1 MLDKSKLLELALKN
15 KTPLLIVD
23 HEILRENFKK
33 FCSQLPRVKPY
44 YAIKAN
50 PESEIVNTLYKMG
63 SGFDV
68 ASWEEF
74 MIVYDVIRGIKEK
87 KNRFMNRNVIY
98 ANPVKRID
106 SLKKL
111 NNYYLQMTFDNFI
124 EIDKIAKYCKN
135 SRLILRID
143 VPNTGSVVEL
153 STKFGAPY
161 NICIDLIKYANKMGF
176 NVDGLSFHVGSQCS
190 NYDNYIEAFR
200 IASQIFEDS
209 ERIGNNLTILDI
221 GGGFPVPY
229 NNQVPS
235 FEDLA
240 KIINSSIRSYFDS
253 PEINIIAE
261 PGRFL
266 VATSATAVVEI
277 NGKAIRN
284 NKNYYYVNDGI
295 YNTFSGVLF
304 DHIQYHF
311 KSFKKGNLK
320 ESAVVGPTCDALDKI
335 SLNEMLPE
343 LDIEDLLYSENTGA
357 YTNASAT
364 YFNGFPPAKVL
375 HINT

>member
-23 HEILRENFKK
+23 HEIIRENFKK

-74 MIVYDVIRGIKEK
+74 MIVYNVIRGNKEK
-87 KNRFMNRNVIY
+87 KNRFMNNNVIY

-229 NNQVPS
+229 NNQIPS

-240 KIINSSIRSYFDS
+240 KIINSSIRSYFDN

-311 KSFKKGNLK
+311 KSFKKGNLN

>member
-74 MIVYDVIRGIKEK
+74 MIVYDVIRGSKEK

>member
-1 MLDKSKLLELALKN
+1 
-15 KTPLLIVD
+15 V
-23 HEILRENFKK
+23 R
-33 FCSQLPRVKPY
+33 PY

-74 MIVYDVIRGIKEK
+74 MIVYDVIKGNRERRK
-87 KNRFMNRNVIY
+87 RFMNKNVIY

-106 SLKKL
+106 SLKNL

-124 EIDKIAKYCKN
+124 EIDKIARYSKN

-153 STKFGAPY
+153 STKFRAPY
-161 NICIDLIKYANKMGF
+161 EICIDLIKYANKMGF

-190 NYDNYIEAFR
+190 NFDNYTQAFK
-200 IASQIFEDS
+200 IASQIFEKS
-209 ERIGNNLTILDI
+209 EPIGNKLSILDI

-229 NNQVPS
+229 DDSVPS
-235 FEDLA
+235 FEELTR
-240 KIINSSIRSYFDS
+240 IINNDIKEYFDS
-253 PEINIIAE
+253 PEIIIIAE

-266 VATSATAVVEI
+266 VATSVTAVVEI
-277 NGKAIRN
+277 NGKATRK
-284 NKNYYYVNDGI
+284 NKTYYYVNDGI

-304 DHIQYHF
+304 DHIQYHLKFF
-311 KSFKKGNLK
+311 KEGEMK

-335 SLNEMLPE
+335 SLDEMLPD

-364 YFNGFPPAKVL
+364 HFNGFSPAKIV

>member
-1 MLDKSKLLELALKN
+1 MTSKSDILDLAHKN
-15 KTPLLIVD
+15 KTPLLIID
-23 HEILRENFKK
+23 HEIIRNNFTR
-33 FCSQLPRVKPY
+33 FSRQLPRVRPY

-74 MIVYDVIRGIKEK
+74 MIVYDVIKGNHDRK
-87 KNRFMNRNVIY
+87 KRFMNNNVIY

-106 SLKKL
+106 SLKNL
-111 NNYYLQMTFDNFI
+111 NNYYLQMTFDNYI
-124 EIDKIAKYCKN
+124 EIDKIARYCKN

-153 STKFGAPY
+153 STKFGAP
-161 NICIDLIKYANKMGF
+161 NDICIDLIKYANKMGF

-190 NYDNYIEAFR
+190 NFDNYTQAFK
-200 IASQIFEDS
+200 IASQIFEKS
-209 ERIGNNLTILDI
+209 EQIGNNLSILDI

-229 NNQVPS
+229 DDSIPS
-235 FEDLA
+235 FEELA
-240 KIINSSIRSYFDS
+240 KIINSNIKEYFDS

-266 VATSATAVVEI
+266 AATSATTIVEI
-277 NGKAIRN
+277 NGKATRN
-284 NKNYYYVNDGI
+284 NKTYYYVNDGI
-295 YNTFSGVLF
+295 YNTFSGILF

-311 KSFKKGNLK
+311 KAFKEGDLK

-343 LDIEDLLYSENTGA
+343 LDIEDLLYSEYTGA

-364 YFNGFPPAKVL
+364 HFNGFPPAKIL

>member
-74 MIVYDVIRGIKEK
+74 MIVYDVIRGSKEK
-87 KNRFMNRNVIY
+87 KNRFMNRNLIY

>member
-1 MLDKSKLLELALKN
+1 MTNKSELLELSSKHG
-15 KTPLLIVD
+15 TPLLVIN
-23 HEILRENFKK
+23 HEIIRKNYKL
-33 FCSQLPRVKPY
+33 FCSNLPQVRPY

-50 PESEIVNTLYKMG
+50 PESEIVRTMYKMG

-74 MIVYDVIRGIKEK
+74 MIVQDVVEGNHEK
-87 KNRFMNRNVIY
+87 KSQFMNENVIY

-111 NNYYLQMTFDNFI
+111 NNYFLQMTFDNYI
-124 EIDKIAKYCKN
+124 EIEKVANYCKK

-153 STKFGAPY
+153 STKFGASPD
-161 NICIDLIKYANKMGF
+161 ICIDLIKYANKMGF
-176 NVDGLSFHVGSQCS
+176 KVEGLSFHVGSQCS
-190 NYDNYIEAFR
+190 NFNNYVHAFK
-200 IASQIFEDS
+200 IAHDLFEQS
-209 ERIGNNLTILDI
+209 KQIGNELTILDI

-229 NNQVPS
+229 DDQVPP
-235 FEDLA
+235 FEELA
-240 KIINSSIRSYFDS
+240 KIINDNIAQYFDK
-253 PEINIIAE
+253 PGIKIIAE

-266 VATSATAVVEI
+266 AATSATLIAEI
-277 NGKAIRN
+277 NGKATRN
-284 NKNYYYVNDGI
+284 DKTYYYINDGV
-295 YNTFSGVLF
+295 YSTFSGVIF

-311 KSFKKGNLK
+311 KAFKEGDLK
-320 ESAVVGPTCDALDKI
+320 DSAVVGPTCDALDKI
-335 SLNEMLPE
+335 SLEEKLPD
-343 LDIEDLLYSENTGA
+343 LDVEDLLYSENVGA

-364 YFNGFPPAKVL
+364 HFNGFPPAKIL